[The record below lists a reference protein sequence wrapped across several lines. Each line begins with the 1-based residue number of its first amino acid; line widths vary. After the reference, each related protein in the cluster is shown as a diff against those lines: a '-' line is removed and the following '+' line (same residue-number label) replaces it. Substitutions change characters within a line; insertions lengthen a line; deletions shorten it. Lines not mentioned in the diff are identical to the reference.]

1 MRRKNPIQNED
12 YFVLKKQTFRIL
24 ITIHTGQEKKYITDE
39 SVKRVMVIKNR
50 FKAYMC

>member
-1 MRRKNPIQNED
+1 MRRKKTYPERR
-12 YFVLKKQTFRIL
+12 FLVLNKQTFRIL